1 MQPRG
6 NTTAVVPM
14 ESALAGKAAAL
25 AERLLL
31 PLAEA
36 RSETYRF
43 LLQVH
48 SGRLALKD
56 QGQPG
61 TRALWLDPA
70 RRRTVPGGRDLIARA
85 LGRHC
90 CTIIDATAG
99 FGFDAFDFAH
109 RGKRVVAIERSTVV
123 AELLADAVPR
133 FLSCQPNAG
142 LSVITGDSRYLLTTL
157 PPADVVFLDPMF
169 PSHQQKSARSCKAQL
184 MLRALV
190 GDDNDAAML
199 ARLARERAL
208 KRVVVKRPRHAPALG
223 GPPDLTYAGR
233 AVRYDVYLAGNS

>member
-1 MQPRG
+1 MQPKG

-14 ESALAGKAAAL
+14 EPTLAGKATAL
-25 AERLLL
+25 AERLAL
-31 PLAEA
+31 PLAAA

-48 SGRLALKD
+48 SGGLALKD

-61 TRALWLDPA
+61 TRALWLDPD
-70 RRRTVPGGRDLIARA
+70 RRRAVPSGRDLIARA

-133 FLSCQPNAG
+133 FLSRQPNAG
-142 LSVITGDSRYLLTTL
+142 LSVITGDSRYLLTAL

-169 PSHQQKSARSCKAQL
+169 PSLQQKSARSGKAQL

-190 GDDNDAAML
+190 GDDNDAAVL

-208 KRVVVKRPRHAPALG
+208 KRVVVKRPRHAPALD
-223 GPPDLTYAGR
+223 GPPDLTHDGR
-233 AVRYDVYLAGNS
+233 AVRYDVYLAGSS

>member
-1 MQPRG
+1 
-6 NTTAVVPM
+6 VP
-14 ESALAGKAAAL
+14 S
-25 AERLLL
+25 
-31 PLAEA
+31 
-36 RSETYRF
+36 
-43 LLQVH
+43 
-48 SGRLALKD
+48 
-56 QGQPG
+56 
-61 TRALWLDPA
+61 
-70 RRRTVPGGRDLIARA
+70 GRDLIARA

-133 FLSCQPNAG
+133 FLSRQPNAG
-142 LSVITGDSRYLLTTL
+142 LSVITGDSRYLLTAL

-169 PSHQQKSARSCKAQL
+169 PSLQQKSARSGKAQL

-190 GDDNDAAML
+190 GDDNDAAVL

-208 KRVVVKRPRHAPALG
+208 KRVVVKRPRHAPALD
-223 GPPDLTYAGR
+223 GPPDLTHAGR
-233 AVRYDVYLAGNS
+233 AVRYDVYLAGSS